1 MCVNSG
7 DYLRKNALKNRHTN
21 ESNPIFIVQRT
32 TALTKLLAET
42 SFNLSKVQLRIFC
55 AITLTIIELQNM
67 LAVLPV
73 GNIEAKHAYDVLI
86 LGFEIT

>member
-1 MCVNSG
+1 MFFETQC
-7 DYLRKNALKNRHTN
+7 
-21 ESNPIFIVQRT
+21 

-42 SFNLSKVQLRIFC
+42 TCSFNLSKVQLRIFC
-55 AITLTIIELQNM
+55 AITLTIIELQTM

-73 GNIEAKHAYDVLI
+73 GNIEAKQAHDVVI